1 MKKRFTEEQILD
13 FLKQAEA
20 GVPVK
25 ELCRRHGFSDASFY
39 TWRAKFGGMTVADA
53 KRLKDLELENN
64 RLKKLLAEAHLDIES
79 LKVVAGKRVSPTAR
93 REAVQEMQARTGIS
107 ERRACQLIGLSR
119 SVLRY
124 QPRASVQNTELQ
136 AQLVELAQERR
147 RFGYRRLHI
156 LLRRAGVQDNHKR
169 IYRLYRAAGLMV
181 KRRRRRHGVAVERE
195 RLSLPSAPNQ
205 VWSDEMARF
214 RGYPKAIRTDQR
226 PEFTAA
232 MAFAVERERLSLPS
246 APNQVW
252 SDEMARF
259 RGYPK
264 AIRTDQRPE
273 FTGKALDQWAYQR
286 DIKLKLIQPGKP
298 TQNAFIE
305 SFNGKLRDECLNEHW
320 FCSLAEARI
329 RIAAWRR
336 DYNEH
341 RPHSAIGNLALAE
354 FAASWRTRQ
363 QQLKQEKL
371 ISTPGPTD

>member
-1 MKKRFTEEQILD
+1 EEVARRGPPRHRV
-13 FLKQAEA
+13 AES
-20 GVPVK
+20 GRP
-25 ELCRRHGFSDASFY
+25 
-39 TWRAKFGGMTVADA
+39 
-53 KRLKDLELENN
+53 
-64 RLKKLLAEAHLDIES
+64 
-79 LKVVAGKRVSPTAR
+79 GKRVSPTAR

-156 LLRRAGVQDNHKR
+156 LLRRAGVQVNHKR

-205 VWSDEMARF
+205 VWSMDFVFDALSTGRRIKCLTVVDDFTKESVGILVEHGISGFRVTRALDEMARF
-214 RGYPKAIRTDQR
+214 RGYPKAIRTDQ
-226 PEFTAA
+226 
-232 MAFAVERERLSLPS
+232 
-246 APNQVW
+246 
-252 SDEMARF
+252 
-259 RGYPK
+259 G
-264 AIRTDQRPE
+264 PE

-305 SFNGKLRDECLNEHW
+305 SFNGKFRDECLNEHW

-341 RPHSAIGNLALAE
+341 RPHSAIGNLTPAE

-363 QQLKQEKL
+363 QQ
-371 ISTPGPTD
+371 